1 MMAAPTPIQD
11 ADRAALD
18 AQAHDWLVRLTSG
31 RATTGD
37 AQDFRRWCAR
47 SPQHAQAM
55 ADATRLWDLTRPAA
69 EAVAQRMPAMDAV
82 PPRAAIAASRPP
94 AFGRRQFLGA
104 ALAAGAAAFVVVRP
118 PAGLWP
124 ALSDMTADYRTGTG
138 EQRRVVLAD
147 AAAVVEMNTQ
157 TSLNLARGAEG
168 EPPVLDMLGGEAQV
182 QLDAARRAPFTMTVG
197 GARLVAAAASRFNVR
212 ATGGEVCVT
221 CFAGS
226 VELRD
231 GERVLVAGEAQQ
243 IRYGGLREAEVAR
256 APDLAAVGA
265 WRERVL
271 VFDDTPLAAVVDE
284 INRYRP
290 GRLIVTRAELGRRKV
305 QARLRLDELPHVET
319 LIAVSYGAKLTSLPA
334 GIVLLG

>member
-1 MMAAPTPIQD
+1 MAVPTPT
-11 ADRAALD
+11 DRERTVLE

-69 EAVAQRMPAMDAV
+69 EAVARRMPAMDAV
-82 PPRAAIAASRPP
+82 PPRAAIAVSRPP

-182 QLDAARRAPFTMTVG
+182 LLDAARRTPFTMTVG

-243 IRYGGLREAEVAR
+243 IRYGGRREAEVAR

-290 GRLIVTRAELGRRKV
+290 GRLIVTRAELGQRKV
-305 QARLRLDELPHVET
+305 QARLRLDELSRVET
-319 LIAVSYGAKLTSLPA
+319 LIAASYGAKLTSLPA

>member
-1 MMAAPTPIQD
+1 M
-11 ADRAALD
+11 
-18 AQAHDWLVRLTSG
+18 
-31 RATTGD
+31 
-37 AQDFRRWCAR
+37 
-47 SPQHAQAM
+47 
-55 ADATRLWDLTRPAA
+55 
-69 EAVAQRMPAMDAV
+69 
-82 PPRAAIAASRPP
+82 
-94 AFGRRQFLGA
+94 
-104 ALAAGAAAFVVVRP
+104 
-118 PAGLWP
+118 
-124 ALSDMTADYRTGTG
+124 
-138 EQRRVVLAD
+138 LAD

-182 QLDAARRAPFTMTVG
+182 LLDAARRAPFTMTVG

-243 IRYGGLREAEVAR
+243 IRYGGRREAEVAR
-256 APDLAAVGA
+256 ASDLAAVAA

-305 QARLRLDELPHVET
+305 QARLRLDELSRVET
-319 LIAVSYGAKLTSLPA
+319 LIAASYGAKLTSLPA

>member
-1 MMAAPTPIQD
+1 MAVPTP
-11 ADRAALD
+11 ADRERAALET
-18 AQAHDWLVRLTSG
+18 QAHDWLVRLTSG

-55 ADATRLWDLTRPAA
+55 AEATRLWDLTRPAA
-69 EAVAQRMPAMDAV
+69 EAVAQRMPVMDT
-82 PPRAAIAASRPP
+82 PPRAAIAVPRPP

-168 EPPVLDMLGGEAQV
+168 ELPVLDMLGGEAQV
-182 QLDAARRAPFTMTVG
+182 MLDAARRATFTMTVG

-243 IRYGGLREAEVAR
+243 IRYGGRREAEVAR

>member
-1 MMAAPTPIQD
+1 MKAVPTSID
-11 ADRAALD
+11 RDRAALD

-55 ADATRLWDLTRPAA
+55 AEATRLWDLTRPAA
-69 EAVAQRMPAMDAV
+69 EAVAQRMPAMDT

-94 AFGRRQFLGA
+94 AFGRRQFLGT
-104 ALAAGAAAFVVVRP
+104 ALAAGAVGFLVVHP
-118 PAGLWP
+118 PARLWP

-147 AAAVVEMNTQ
+147 TAAVVEMNTQ

-168 EPPVLDMLGGEAQV
+168 EAPVLDMLGGEAQV
-182 QLDAARRAPFTMTVG
+182 LLDAARRAPFTMTVG

-243 IRYGGLREAEVAR
+243 IRYGGRREAEVAR

-290 GRLIVTRAELGRRKV
+290 GRLIVTRAELGQRKV
-305 QARLRLDELPHVET
+305 QARLRLDELSRVET
-319 LIAVSYGAKLTSLPA
+319 LIAASYGAKLTSLPA

>member
-1 MMAAPTPIQD
+1 MKAAHTPT
-11 ADRAALD
+11 DRAALD

-31 RATTGD
+31 RATTDD

-47 SPQHAQAM
+47 SPEHAQAM
-55 ADATRLWDLTRPAA
+55 TEATRLWDLTRPAA
-69 EAVAQRMPAMDAV
+69 EAVARRMPAVGA
-82 PPRAAIAASRPP
+82 PPRAVIALARPP
-94 AFGRRQFLGA
+94 AFGRRHFLGA

-147 AAAVVEMNTQ
+147 AAVVEMNTQ

-182 QLDAARRAPFTMTVG
+182 LLDAARRTPFTMTVG

-231 GERVLVAGEAQQ
+231 GERVLVAGQAQQ
-243 IRYGGLREAEVAR
+243 IRYGGRGPGEAEVAR
-256 APDLAAVGA
+256 APDLAAVSA

-305 QARLRLDELPHVET
+305 QARLRLDELSHVET

>member
-1 MMAAPTPIQD
+1 MMAVPTPTD
-11 ADRAALD
+11 RDRAALD
-18 AQAHDWLVRLTSG
+18 TQAHDWLVRLTSG

-55 ADATRLWDLTRPAA
+55 AEATRLWDLTRPAA
-69 EAVAQRMPAMDAV
+69 KALAQRMPAMDV
-82 PPRAAIAASRPP
+82 PPRAAIAVSRPP

-104 ALAAGAAAFVVVRP
+104 ALAAGAVGFLVVRP

-124 ALSDMTADYRTGTG
+124 GLSDMTADYRTGTG

-182 QLDAARRAPFTMTVG
+182 LLDAARRTPFTMTVG

-231 GERVLVAGEAQQ
+231 GERVLIAGEAQQ
-243 IRYGGLREAEVAR
+243 IRYGGRREAEVAR

-290 GRLIVTRAELGRRKV
+290 GRLIVTRAELGQRKV

>member
-1 MMAAPTPIQD
+1 MMAVPTPTD
-11 ADRAALD
+11 RDRAALET
-18 AQAHDWLVRLTSG
+18 QAHDWLVRLTSG

-47 SPQHAQAM
+47 SPQHALAM
-55 ADATRLWDLTRPAA
+55 AEATRLWDLTRPAA
-69 EAVAQRMPAMDAV
+69 EAVAQRMPVMDT
-82 PPRAAIAASRPP
+82 PPRAAIAVSRPP
-94 AFGRRQFLGA
+94 AFGRRQFLGT
-104 ALAAGAAAFVVVRP
+104 ALAAGAVGFVVVRP
-118 PAGLWP
+118 PASLWP
-124 ALSDMTADYRTGTG
+124 AQSDMTADYRTGTG

-168 EPPVLDMLGGEAQV
+168 EAPVLDMLGGEAQV
-182 QLDAARRAPFTMTVG
+182 LLDAARRAPFTRTVG

-243 IRYGGLREAEVAR
+243 IRYGGRREAEVAR

-290 GRLIVTRAELGRRKV
+290 GRLIVTRAELGQRKV
-305 QARLRLDELPHVET
+305 QARLRLDELSRVET
-319 LIAVSYGAKLTSLPA
+319 LIAASYGAKLTSLPA

>member
-1 MMAAPTPIQD
+1 MMAAPTPTD
-11 ADRAALD
+11 RERAALET
-18 AQAHDWLVRLTSG
+18 QAHDWLVRLTSG

-55 ADATRLWDLTRPAA
+55 AEATRLWDLTRPAA
-69 EAVAQRMPAMDAV
+69 EAVARRMPAMDT
-82 PPRAAIAASRPP
+82 PPRAAIAVSRPP
-94 AFGRRQFLGA
+94 MFGRRQFLGA

-197 GARLVAAAASRFNVR
+197 GARLVAASASRFNVR

-231 GERVLVAGEAQQ
+231 GERVLVAGQAQQ
-243 IRYGGLREAEVAR
+243 IRYGGRREAEVAR
-256 APDLAAVGA
+256 APDLAAVTA

-305 QARLRLDELPHVET
+305 QARLRLDELSRVET

>member
-1 MMAAPTPIQD
+1 MAAPTPTD
-11 ADRAALD
+11 RERAALET
-18 AQAHDWLVRLTSG
+18 QAHDWLVRLTSG

-55 ADATRLWDLTRPAA
+55 AEATRLWDLTRPAA
-69 EAVAQRMPAMDAV
+69 EAVAQRMPVMDA
-82 PPRAAIAASRPP
+82 PPRAAIAMSRPP
-94 AFGRRQFLGA
+94 VFGRRQFLGA
-104 ALAAGAAAFVVVRP
+104 ALAAGAAALVVVRP

-157 TSLNLARGAEG
+157 TSLNLARGVEG

-182 QLDAARRAPFTMTVG
+182 QLDAARRSPFTMTVG

-243 IRYGGLREAEVAR
+243 IRYGGRREAEVAR
-256 APDLAAVGA
+256 ASDLAAVAA

>member
-1 MMAAPTPIQD
+1 MAAPTSID
-11 ADRAALD
+11 RERAALE

-55 ADATRLWDLTRPAA
+55 AEATRLWDLTRPAA
-69 EAVAQRMPAMDAV
+69 EAVAQRMPAMDT

-94 AFGRRQFLGA
+94 AFGRRQFLGT
-104 ALAAGAAAFVVVRP
+104 ALAAGAVGFLVVRP

-182 QLDAARRAPFTMTVG
+182 LLDAARRAPFTMTVG

-243 IRYGGLREAEVAR
+243 IRYGGRREAEVAR

-290 GRLIVTRAELGRRKV
+290 GRLIVTRAELGQRKV

>member
-1 MMAAPTPIQD
+1 MMAVPTPTD
-11 ADRAALD
+11 RDRAALET
-18 AQAHDWLVRLTSG
+18 QAHDWLVRLTSG

-47 SPQHAQAM
+47 SPQHALAM
-55 ADATRLWDLTRPAA
+55 AEATRLWDLTRPAA
-69 EAVAQRMPAMDAV
+69 EAVAQRMPVMDT
-82 PPRAAIAASRPP
+82 PPRAAIAVSRPP
-94 AFGRRQFLGA
+94 AFGRRQFLGT
-104 ALAAGAAAFVVVRP
+104 ALAAGAVGFVVVRP
-118 PAGLWP
+118 PASLWP

-147 AAAVVEMNTQ
+147 TAAVVEMNTQ

-168 EPPVLDMLGGEAQV
+168 DAPVLDMLGGEAQV
-182 QLDAARRAPFTMTVG
+182 LLDAARRAPFTMTVG

-243 IRYGGLREAEVAR
+243 IRYGGRREAEVAR

-290 GRLIVTRAELGRRKV
+290 GRLIVTRAELGQRKV
-305 QARLRLDELPHVET
+305 QARLRLDELSRVET
-319 LIAVSYGAKLTSLPA
+319 LIAASYGAKLTSLPA

>member
-1 MMAAPTPIQD
+1 MKAAHTPT
-11 ADRAALD
+11 DRAALD

-47 SPQHAQAM
+47 SPEHAQAM
-55 ADATRLWDLTRPAA
+55 TEATRLWDLTRPAA
-69 EAVAQRMPAMDAV
+69 EAVARRVPVADAA
-82 PPRAAIAASRPP
+82 PRAATAIAASRPP
-94 AFGRRQFLGA
+94 AFGRRHFLGA

-147 AAAVVEMNTQ
+147 AAVVEMNTQ

-168 EPPVLDMLGGEAQV
+168 EPPALDMLGGEAQV
-182 QLDAARRAPFTMTVG
+182 LLDAARRTPFTMTVG

-231 GERVLVAGEAQQ
+231 GERVLVAGQAQQ
-243 IRYGGLREAEVAR
+243 IRYGSRGSGEAEVAR
-256 APDLAAVGA
+256 APDLAAVSA

>member
-1 MMAAPTPIQD
+1 MAASTPTD
-11 ADRAALD
+11 RERAALET
-18 AQAHDWLVRLTSG
+18 QAHDWLVRLTSG

-37 AQDFRRWCAR
+37 AQDFRHWCAR

-55 ADATRLWDLTRPAA
+55 AEATRLWDLTRPAA
-69 EAVAQRMPAMDAV
+69 EAVAQRMPAMDT
-82 PPRAAIAASRPP
+82 PPRAAIAVSRPP

-243 IRYGGLREAEVAR
+243 IRYGRSREAEVAR

>member
-1 MMAAPTPIQD
+1 MKAVPTSID
-11 ADRAALD
+11 RDRAALET
-18 AQAHDWLVRLTSG
+18 QAHDWLVRLTSG

-55 ADATRLWDLTRPAA
+55 AEATRLWDLTRPAA
-69 EAVAQRMPAMDAV
+69 EAVARRMPAMDT

-94 AFGRRQFLGA
+94 VFGRRQFLGT

-168 EPPVLDMLGGEAQV
+168 EASVLDMLGGEAQV
-182 QLDAARRAPFTMTVG
+182 LLDAARRAPFTMTVG

-243 IRYGGLREAEVAR
+243 IRYGGRREAEVAR

-290 GRLIVTRAELGRRKV
+290 GRLIVTRAELGQRKV

>member
-1 MMAAPTPIQD
+1 MKAVPTSID
-11 ADRAALD
+11 RDRAALD

-55 ADATRLWDLTRPAA
+55 AEATRLWDLTRPAA
-69 EAVAQRMPAMDAV
+69 EAVAQRMPAMDT

-94 AFGRRQFLGA
+94 AFGRRQFLGT
-104 ALAAGAAAFVVVRP
+104 ALAAGAVGFLVVHP
-118 PAGLWP
+118 PARLWP

-168 EPPVLDMLGGEAQV
+168 EAPVLDMLGGEAQV
-182 QLDAARRAPFTMTVG
+182 LLDAARRAPFTMTVG

-243 IRYGGLREAEVAR
+243 IRYGGRREAGVAR
-256 APDLAAVGA
+256 APDLATVGA

-290 GRLIVTRAELGRRKV
+290 GRLIVTRAELGQRKV
-305 QARLRLDELPHVET
+305 QARLRLDELSRVET
-319 LIAVSYGAKLTSLPA
+319 LIAASYGAKLTSLPA